1 MAGRKVDLEVAFRDS
16 AAARPRRQNPVI
28 TDAGTVGITLHAA
41 REVRDQ
47 LRDLAYERRM
57 TMLLLCVALND
68 LFAAH
73 HRPEIAAVIPRKPKA
88 RRPRSLVGRPVYAG
102 PTVSELPTSIHRVS
116 VATGP
121 RRPPGRDP

>member
-1 MAGRKVDLEVAFRDS
+1 MAGRKVDLEVAFRGS
-16 AAARPRRQNPVI
+16 AAARRRRQNPVI

-57 TMLLLCVALND
+57 TMQLLLLCVALND

-73 HRPEIAAVIPRKPKA
+73 QRPEIAAVLPRKPKV
-88 RRPRSLVGRPVYAG
+88 RRRA
-102 PTVSELPTSIHRVS
+102 
-116 VATGP
+116 
-121 RRPPGRDP
+121 